1 VRFSEDE
8 ERFLK
13 PGCDR
18 LVALAGL
25 LAARSVPYSVAR
37 TGADRHIIA
46 RIGRG
51 RPALALAAHYDR
63 VEGSPGVLDNSCACL
78 QLVALAASLSAAS
91 RSAAP
96 PGGAAPSEGASLIIA
111 FTDAEEAPRTGA
123 ALSQGSYGLA
133 VALQAAYLP
142 RRAARDRGRASAAVG
157 AVAAVGAAGAAAPSP
172 PPTLVLDVTGRGDR
186 LVYSTSAEALL
197 SRAGLSASPAAEGR
211 SALVADVVAAASR
224 ASLRP
229 PLPVALP
236 WSDDLGLT
244 LGGLPA
250 LALSLLPEDEAALCA
265 RGGRPP
271 TWDLLHGPDD
281 GPDLAEEAAFELMA
295 SFLAEL
301 VGL

>member
-37 TGADRHIIA
+37 TGGDRHLIA

-51 RPALALAAHYDR
+51 RPLLALAAHYDR

-78 QLVALAASLSAAS
+78 QLVRLAASLSAPAAA
-91 RSAAP
+91 RPAAP
-96 PGGAAPSEGASLIIA
+96 GAAAPGGAAPGGAAPRARASLIIA
-111 FTDAEEAPRTGA
+111 FTDAEEAPGRGA
-123 ALSQGSYGLA
+123 ALSQGSYGL
-133 VALQAAYLP
+133 
-142 RRAARDRGRASAAVG
+142 GRALKAAL
-157 AVAAVGAAGAAAPSP
+157 PP

-186 LVYSTSAEALL
+186 LVYSTSAELLL
-197 SRAGLSASPAAEGR
+197 SRAGRGLAAAAEGR
-211 SALVADVVAAASR
+211 SGLVGLVLAAASR
-224 ASLRP
+224 ASLRA

-265 RGGRPP
+265 RGGRPR
-271 TWDLLHGPDD
+271 TWDFLHGPDD
-281 GPDLAEEAAFELMA
+281 GPVLAEDSAFALMA
-295 SFLAEL
+295 AFLAEL
-301 VGL
+301 VIL

>member
-8 ERFLK
+8 ARFLK

-37 TGADRHIIA
+37 TGGDRHVIA

-51 RPALALAAHYDR
+51 RPVLALAAHYDR

-78 QLVALAASLSAAS
+78 QLVALAASLSAAP
-91 RSAAP
+91 RAT
-96 PGGAAPSEGASLIIA
+96 APSGLAPRSPAPLIIA
-111 FTDAEEAPRTGA
+111 FTDAEEAPSTGA
-123 ALSQGSYGLA
+123 ALSQGSYSLA
-133 VALQAAYLP
+133 RALK
-142 RRAARDRGRASAAVG
+142 AARV
-157 AVAAVGAAGAAAPSP
+157 P

-186 LVYSTSAEALL
+186 LVYSTSAEGLL
-197 SRAGLSASPAAEGR
+197 SRAGLGLSSAAEGR
-211 SALVADVVAAASR
+211 TLLVARVLAAASR
-224 ASLRP
+224 ASLKS

-250 LALSLLPEDEAALCA
+250 LALSLLPEEEAALCA

-271 TWDLLHGPDD
+271 TWDFLHGPDD
-281 GPDLAEEAAFELMA
+281 GPALAEESAFDLMA
-295 SFLAEL
+295 AFLAEL
-301 VGL
+301 VRL